1 MEHQEELPFGCS
13 ICGSKFK
20 SASTLSRHRES
31 HAQIKKPIKKLK
43 IKIVDGSCVI
53 SKVDSPAGGAQ
64 RDRESSR
71 DDSPAMTQGKTGTQ
85 VVSGDAQPS
94 VTVSS
99 SGHVSNNA
107 VIDAT
112 HAQSEAKAETGE
124 TYMVEISTVEDNIL
138 VPGDES
144 ADVIDDSALVPH
156 PSHIIAQS
164 SKPEQ
169 SDIIEETVVDTGGG
183 PLMISSEAD
192 GVTFSENTNNGQ
204 PLPGPEDYLTVGEG
218 EAPAWPLD
226 NLTHDDEIPPGYV
239 IPETVLTAEIK
250 VERSVSLT
258 QPSAA
263 PPVGTAVI
271 TEKVTDSTPSITQ
284 FSDLAAVE
292 AIHKTEAMREQ
303 MSMVEAIPP
312 VVGSDTHLGGRGAVG
327 TDTRLGGR
335 GLSVIEIAPSAVKI
349 AEDTLKVSEA
359 AAMAEE
365 MKHEHETEQTVVQTT
380 NKTYQNGEVDAPHPE
395 HIATTTQ

>member
-43 IKIVDGSCVI
+43 IKIIDGSCVI
-53 SKVDSPAGGAQ
+53 SKVNSPAGGAQ

-85 VVSGDAQPS
+85 VVSGDALPS
-94 VTVSS
+94 VPASASGQVSK
-99 SGHVSNNA
+99 NA

-112 HAQSEAKAETGE
+112 HAQNEGKAETGE

-164 SKPEQ
+164 SMPEQ

-204 PLPGPEDYLTVGEG
+204 PLPGPEDYLTAGEG
-218 EAPAWPLD
+218 EAPVWPVD

-239 IPETVLTAEIK
+239 IPEAVLSAEIK
-250 VERSVSLT
+250 VERNVGLT
-258 QPSAA
+258 QQITAA
-263 PPVGTAVI
+263 PSVGTAVI
-271 TEKVTDSTPSITQ
+271 TEKVTDSAPSITQ

-303 MSMVEAIPP
+303 MSMVEAMPP
-312 VVGSDTHLGGRGAVG
+312 VVGSDTH
-327 TDTRLGGR
+327 LGGR

-349 AEDTLKVSEA
+349 AEDALKVSEA

-365 MKHEHETEQTVVQTT
+365 MKHENETEQTVVQAT
-380 NKTYQNGEVDAPHPE
+380 NRTYQNGEVDAPYPE

>member
-43 IKIVDGSCVI
+43 IKIIDGSCVI

-71 DDSPAMTQGKTGTQ
+71 DDSPAMTQGKIGTQ
-85 VVSGDAQPS
+85 VVSGDALPS
-94 VTVSS
+94 VPASS
-99 SGHVSNNA
+99 SGQVSKNA

-112 HAQSEAKAETGE
+112 HAQNEGKAETGE

-156 PSHIIAQS
+156 PSHIAQS
-164 SKPEQ
+164 SMPEQ
-169 SDIIEETVVDTGGG
+169 SDIIEETVVDTEGG

-204 PLPGPEDYLTVGEG
+204 PLPGPEDYLTAGEG
-218 EAPAWPLD
+218 EAPAWPVD

-239 IPETVLTAEIK
+239 IPEAVLSAEIK
-250 VERSVSLT
+250 VERNVGLT
-258 QPSAA
+258 QQITAA
-263 PPVGTAVI
+263 PSVGTAVI
-271 TEKVTDSTPSITQ
+271 TEKVTDSAPSITQ

-312 VVGSDTHLGGRGAVG
+312 VVGSDAQLGDRGVVG
-327 TDTRLGGR
+327 TDTHLNGR

-349 AEDTLKVSEA
+349 AEDTLKVTEA

-365 MKHEHETEQTVVQTT
+365 TKHEHETEQTVVQAT